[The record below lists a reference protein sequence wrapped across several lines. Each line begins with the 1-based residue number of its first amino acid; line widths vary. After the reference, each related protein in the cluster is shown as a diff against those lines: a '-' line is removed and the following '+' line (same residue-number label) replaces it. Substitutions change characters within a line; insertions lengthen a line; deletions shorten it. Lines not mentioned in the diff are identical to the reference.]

1 MDLLFCLR
9 DILSEFRHLFNQQSF
24 ALFQAFIFGLIA
36 NKGTSGTLTELYQCS
51 GSQTRYWSFRSS
63 SPGGNGTRMLSP
75 QFSSNAF
82 KAFFRIGFTSM
93 MRPRH

>member
-51 GSQTRYWSFRSS
+51 GSQRVRKVFGSEF
-63 SPGGNGTRMLSP
+63 
-75 QFSSNAF
+75 
-82 KAFFRIGFTSM
+82 
-93 MRPRH
+93 MRLVRFVRPNKYPKCYSLANIAKRVWH